1 MVIKYE
7 TCSYSGYKIAPGHGL
22 RYCEVNGKTHTFI
35 NKKNHRLFLHG
46 KKPLNIRWN
55 LKWRTAHK
63 KGKTEETKKKVEKQ
77 KKVRQV
83 KAIVGLS
90 VEEITKI
97 QESFKDSKQADAQRY
112 KYSDGL
118 LQKLSLPT
126 TDFLNLQENE
136 EQESKN
142 KDEEES
148 KEKDKEKDG
157 ITFVAFIPRIKKD
170 RHDS

>member
-1 MVIKYE
+1 MVIKYD

-22 RYCEVNGKTHTFI
+22 RYCEVNGKSHVFI

-63 KGKTEETKKKVEKQ
+63 KGKVEEAKKKVQKQ
-77 KKVRQV
+77 KKERQV

-97 QESFKDSKQADAQRY
+97 QESFKDTKQADAQRY
-112 KYSDGL
+112 KYV
-118 LQKLSLPT
+118 
-126 TDFLNLQENE
+126 QEIKE
-136 EQESKN
+136 KRKKYLAKIKKN
-142 KDEEES
+142 KGD
-148 KEKDKEKDG
+148 KVQHKDK
-157 ITFVAFIPRIKKD
+157 AIKNVKGATAGK
-170 RHDS
+170 RY